1 MWVSKRPWLLSLAT
15 ASSSFSWLPTPLKVF
30 LHSVLVLLA
39 RAALLFLAS
48 IKFSIQQ
55 LTGHA
60 MIIHPDDIS
69 HPLQLDLDEYGL
81 NPGNLCTVQDLE
93 VCDMVLPADANY
105 GTEGTHT
112 KVLQLVNMPVVQ
124 CPSLIFIHVLYSMCQ
139 HACEEEIKQ
148 DWG

>member
-1 MWVSKRPWLLSLAT
+1 MLFFASLK
-15 ASSSFSWLPTPLKVF
+15 L
-30 LHSVLVLLA
+30 
-39 RAALLFLAS
+39 
-48 IKFSIQQ
+48 SIQQ

-60 MIIHPDDIS
+60 MIVHSHDIS

-81 NPGNLCTVQDLE
+81 NPGTLCMVQDLE
-93 VCDMVLPADANY
+93 VCDMVLSADANY
-105 GTEGTHT
+105 ETEGTRT

-124 CPSLIFIHVLYSMCQ
+124 CPSLIFTHVLYSMCQ